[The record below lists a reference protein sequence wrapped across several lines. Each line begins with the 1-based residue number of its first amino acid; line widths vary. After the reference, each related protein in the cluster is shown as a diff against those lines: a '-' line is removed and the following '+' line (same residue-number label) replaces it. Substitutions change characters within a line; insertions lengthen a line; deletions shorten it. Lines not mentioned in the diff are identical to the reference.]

1 MADLSA
7 RQDQMFPVLNPHQV
21 ETAKRFAGST
31 PQRFEAGE
39 FVYKVG
45 DHAAPAWLVLEG
57 SMDVF
62 RHEGLSR
69 EAPVITHGVGQL
81 SGEVNQLSGRPTL
94 AGARAGAEGCLAIPF
109 DATHLRA
116 LVIGSADVGEII
128 MRSFILRRVG
138 LIDAGAGS
146 VLIGATGSA
155 ALSRLQGF
163 LARNAFPYIVLDS
176 ASEGEGRDLI
186 ERLGILA
193 AELPLMV
200 CPKGTMLKNPTD
212 MEAAACLGMTP
223 DLKPGKL
230 YDVAVVGAGPAGLAT
245 AVYAASEGL
254 DVIVI
259 DERSVGGQAGASSRI
274 ENYLGFPTG
283 ISGQALAGRAYNQA
297 LKFGAEMVL
306 PVAVN
311 SLVAP
316 ERDSGV
322 LTLELAGGKT
332 VTSRTI
338 VIASGAHY
346 RRPDIGH
353 IERFEGNC
361 ISYWASPIEAKL
373 CAGEEIALVGGGN
386 SAGQAIVFLAPQVK
400 KLHLVVRR
408 ALEDT
413 MSQYLI
419 DRIKAFPNVELHMP
433 CEVTAI
439 EGDPAGGLRSATLR
453 NRLDGSERQ
462 LSLHHLFL
470 FIGADPNAGW
480 ISGRVHTDE
489 KGFIVTGQSFDALCR
504 FARQPLPLETS
515 LPNVF
520 AIGDVRAGSTKRV
533 AAAVGEGAAV
543 VSQIHAALS
552 LMKTPIEASAV
563 S

>member
-1 MADLSA
+1 
-7 RQDQMFPVLNPHQV
+7 VLEPHQI
-21 ETAKRFAGST
+21 ETAKRFASGQ
-31 PQRFEAGE
+31 PQHFEAGD
-39 FVYKVG
+39 FIYRVG

-62 RHEGLSR
+62 RNEGLSH
-69 EAPVITHGVGQL
+69 EAPITTHGAGQL

-94 AGARAGAEGCLAIPF
+94 AGARAGAEGCTAIAF
-109 DATHLRA
+109 DAAHLRA

-146 VLIGATGSA
+146 VLIGSAGNA

-163 LARNAFPYIVLDS
+163 LSRNAFPYIVLD
-176 ASEGEGRDLI
+176 ASTEGEGSALV

-193 AELPLMV
+193 SDLPLMV
-200 CPKGTMLKNPTD
+200 CPNGTVLKKPAD
-212 MEAAACLGMTP
+212 AEAAECLGMTP
-223 DLKPGKL
+223 ELTPGKL

-311 SLVAP
+311 SLIAP
-316 ERDSGV
+316 ERDAEF
-322 LTLELAGGKT
+322 LTLELAGGKA

-346 RRPDIGH
+346 RRPDIAN
-353 IERFEGNC
+353 IESFEGNGV
-361 ISYWASPIEAKL
+361 SYWASPIEAKL
-373 CAGEEIALVGGGN
+373 CAGEEVALVGGGN
-386 SAGQAIVFLAPQVK
+386 SAGQAVVFLAPQVK

-419 DRIKAFPNVELHMP
+419 DRIKAFPNVELHMQ
-433 CEVTAI
+433 CEVDAI
-439 EGDPAGGLRSATLR
+439 EGAPAGGLESATLR
-453 NRLDGSERQ
+453 SRLDGSERQ
-462 LSLHHLFL
+462 LSLRHLFL

-480 ISGRVHTDE
+480 ISSRVHTDD
-489 KGFIVTGQSFDALCR
+489 KGFVVTGNCFDALCNFSR
-504 FARQPLPLETS
+504 KPMALETS
-515 LPNVF
+515 VPNVF

-543 VSQIHAALS
+543 VSQIHSALS
-552 LMKTPIEASAV
+552 LMKTSH
-563 S
+563 

>member
-1 MADLSA
+1 MADLST
-7 RQDQMFPVLNPHQV
+7 RQHQMFPVLNLHQV
-21 ETAKRFAGST
+21 EMAKRFAGGE
-31 PQRFEAGE
+31 PQRFEPGD

-57 SMDVF
+57 SMDVY
-62 RHEGLSR
+62 RHEGLSH
-69 EAPVITHGVGQL
+69 EAPITTHGVGQM

-94 AGARAGAEGCLAIPF
+94 AGARAGASGCTAVAF
-109 DATHLRA
+109 DSAHLRA

-128 MRSFILRRVG
+128 MRAFILRRVG
-138 LIDAGAGS
+138 LIDMGAGS
-146 VLIGATGSA
+146 VLIGTAGNA

-163 LARNAFPYIVLDS
+163 LARSAFPYIVLD
-176 ASEGEGRDLI
+176 AGTEGEGRALI
-186 ERLGILA
+186 ERLGIVSS
-193 AELPLMV
+193 ELPLMV
-200 CPKGTMLKNPTD
+200 CPNGTVLKNPTD
-212 MEAAACLGMTP
+212 VEVAACLGMTP
-223 DLKPGKL
+223 ELTPGKV

-254 DVIVI
+254 EVIVI

-311 SLVAP
+311 SLVLP
-316 ERDSGV
+316 DDVSGT
-322 LTLELAGGKT
+322 LGLELAGGKA
-332 VTSRTI
+332 VQARSV
-338 VIASGAHY
+338 VIASGARY
-346 RRPDIGH
+346 RRPDVPD
-353 IERFEGNC
+353 IETLEGNG

-373 CAGEEIALVGGGN
+373 CAGEEVALVGGGN
-386 SAGQAIVFLAPQVK
+386 SAGQAIVFLAPQVR

-408 ALEDT
+408 ALEET

-419 DRIKAFPNVELHMP
+419 DRIEALRNVELHMN
-433 CEVTAI
+433 CEVNGV
-439 EGDPAGGLRSATLR
+439 EGDPSTGLTSATLQ
-453 NRLDGSERQ
+453 NRVDGSERR
-462 LSLHHLFL
+462 LALHHLFL

-480 ISGRVHTDE
+480 ISDRVHTDD
-489 KGFIVTGQSFDALCR
+489 KGFIVTGQAFDRQCTV
-504 FARQPLPLETS
+504 ARAPLPLETS

-520 AIGDVRAGSTKRV
+520 SIGDVRAGSTKRV

-552 LMKTPIEASAV
+552 FARSKQ
-563 S
+563 